1 MTPLEPDHTM
11 IRQRSPLRLGCA
23 AALFLAL
30 GGAAVAADD
39 DYLGMWTGTV
49 SEQDFDQT
57 YSIDLKIFEENGRL
71 FQNSRY
77 GEPLACASGGVVMER
92 GAGMIQFVELITRH
106 REMCS
111 DGSFRVYPNGDGKLI
126 WEWFYPDGAYAA
138 RADLVRVEK

>member
-77 GEPLACASGGVVMER
+77 GEPLG
-92 GAGMIQFVELITRH
+92 
-106 REMCS
+106 
-111 DGSFRVYPNGDGKLI
+111 GDGARRGDDPVRRVD
-126 WEWFYPDGAYAA
+126 YPPPGDVQ
-138 RADLVRVEK
+138 RRVVSGLSER